1 MKRTSMKRTSMKVT
15 AIIEKNENGFYSVYV
30 EDELPGIGLNGQG
43 YSVEEAKAEMIK
55 ALADY
60 KTMCQEEGVDIPAEL
75 NNLKF
80 VYQYDMQSFFNYF
93 NWINI
98 SKLAT
103 KVGVNGSLLR
113 QYKQGL
119 AFASE
124 KQCKKIQEGLREL
137 GQELNAVR
145 F

>member
-1 MKRTSMKRTSMKVT
+1 MM
-15 AIIEKNENGFYSVYV
+15 
-30 EDELPGIGLNGQG
+30 
-43 YSVEEAKAEMIK
+43 K
-55 ALADY
+55 ALDDY

-75 NNLKF
+75 NNIEF
-80 VYQYDMQSFFNYF
+80 VYKYDMQSFFNYF
-93 NWINI
+93 SWINI

-113 QYKQGL
+113 QYKQGI

>member
-1 MKRTSMKRTSMKVT
+1 MKVT

-43 YSVEEAKAEMIK
+43 YSVEEAKTEMMK
-55 ALADY
+55 ALDDY
-60 KTMCQEEGVDIPAEL
+60 KTMCQEEGVDIPSEIS
-75 NNLKF
+75 NLKF
-80 VYQYDMQSFFNYF
+80 DYKYDMQSFFNYF
-93 NWINI
+93 SWINI
-98 SKLAT
+98 SQLAP

-113 QYKQGL
+113 QYKQGI

>member
-1 MKRTSMKRTSMKVT
+1 MKVT

-43 YSVEEAKAEMIK
+43 YSVEEAKTEMMK
-55 ALADY
+55 ALDDY
-60 KTMCQEEGVDIPAEL
+60 KTMCQEEGVDIPSEIS
-75 NNLKF
+75 NLKF
-80 VYQYDMQSFFNYF
+80 DYKYDMQSFFNYF
-93 NWINI
+93 SWINI
-98 SKLAT
+98 SQLAT
-103 KVGVNGSLLR
+103 KVRVNGSLLR
-113 QYKQGL
+113 QYKQGI